1 MRVYKMAKS
10 NELILPTSPTDIK
23 KLQGMVEEAAR
34 CLQKMDDQRE
44 AMKDI
49 FSVIKE
55 DFQIAPKY
63 SGKLA
68 KTYYKNNFHE
78 SQAEQQ
84 EFESLYEL
92 IIGEDN

>member
-1 MRVYKMAKS
+1 MNIEISPKEYEKELNWDDS
-10 NELILPTSPTDIK
+10 NLYCQLLDIDGK
-23 KLQGMVEEAAR
+23 KDWR
-34 CLQKMDDQRE
+34 MDDQRE

-49 FSVIKE
+49 FEAIKE

-63 SGKLA
+63 SRKLS

-78 SQAEQQ
+78 SQAEHQ

-92 IIGEDN
+92 IIGDDN

>member
-1 MRVYKMAKS
+1 MAKS
-10 NELILPTSPTDIK
+10 NELILPTSPADIK
-23 KLQGMVEEAAR
+23 KLQGMIEEAAR
-34 CLQKMDDQRE
+34 CLQKMDDQRA

-49 FSVIKE
+49 YAVIKE
-55 DFQIAPKY
+55 DFQIAPKH

-78 SQAEQQ
+78 AQAEHQ

-92 IIGEDN
+92 IIGDDN